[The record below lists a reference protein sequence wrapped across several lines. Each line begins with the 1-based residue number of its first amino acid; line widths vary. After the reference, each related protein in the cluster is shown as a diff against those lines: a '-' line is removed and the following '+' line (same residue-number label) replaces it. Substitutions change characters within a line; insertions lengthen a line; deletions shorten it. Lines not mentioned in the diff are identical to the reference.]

1 MRADASLMNVSVA
14 RPLEAPLLRAS
25 GGAMAGEDMALIKLA
40 AALGRELGAY
50 RPVLYWLDTL
60 ASAIVGWGALAAL
73 ILVPGLPVAAQAVF
87 AVAAVLGLYRLGSF
101 IHEITHM
108 KADSVPGYRLGWNL
122 IAGVPLMIPSFMY
135 EGVHTL
141 HHARNRY
148 GTARDPEYM
157 ALALKPKLSLPLF
170 VAVSALGPIGLII
183 RWAVL
188 TPLSLLPPVRDFVR
202 TRLSA
207 LSINPD
213 FRREPPVGA
222 AMTRWN
228 LMEAATSLF
237 VIAVLASVAAGII
250 PLRAVLIWLGVLSA
264 SMVINQ
270 VRTLAAHLWENDG
283 AEMSITA
290 QYLDSV
296 NVPPPALLP
305 ALWAPVGLRYH
316 ALHHL
321 LPGLP
326 YHALGAAHR
335 RLLAELPA
343 GNAFHGG
350 NHPSLAGVVA
360 RLWASAG
367 TARG

>member
-1 MRADASLMNVSVA
+1 MSASTVRAT
-14 RPLEAPLLRAS
+14 EAPLLRAS
-25 GGAMAGEDMALIKLA
+25 GSAMAGEDMALIKRA
-40 AALGRELGAY
+40 ATLGRELGAY
-50 RPVLYWLDTL
+50 KPVIYWADTL
-60 ASAIVGWGALAAL
+60 ASAVVGWGALAAL
-73 ILVPGLPVAAQAVF
+73 ILLPGLAVAAQAVI

-101 IHEITHM
+101 IHEISHM
-108 KADSVPGYRLGWNL
+108 KDDNVPGYRLAWNL

-141 HHARNRY
+141 HHAKNRY

-170 VAVSALGPIGLII
+170 VAVAALGPIGLLI
-183 RWAVL
+183 RWAILAPV
-188 TPLSLLPPVRDFVR
+188 SLVIPGLRRRVESQ
-202 TRLSA
+202 LSA
-207 LSINPD
+207 LAINPD
-213 FRREPPVGA
+213 FRREPVTGMA
-222 AMTRWN
+222 RARWQR
-228 LMEAATSLF
+228 LELATSTF
-237 VIAVLASVAAGII
+237 AIAVLGATAFGII
-250 PLRAVLIWLGVLSA
+250 PLRAFSIWLGVLSA

-283 AEMSITA
+283 GEMSITA

-326 YHALGAAHR
+326 YHALGEAHR
-335 RLLAELPA
+335 RLRAELPA
-343 GNAFHGG
+343 DNSFHGG

-360 RLWASAG
+360 RPWASAG